1 MISIQTSKRNGA
13 VVGAIKTGGD
23 EEVMLISN
31 GGTLVRT
38 PSQDISVMG
47 RNTQGV
53 TLIRLGEN
61 EKLVQIEAVA
71 ASVDDSDDSDDGDG

>member
-1 MISIQTSKRNGA
+1 MD
-13 VVGAIKTGGD
+13 D

-31 GGTLVRT
+31 AGTLVRT
-38 PSQDISVMG
+38 PIQDISVLA

-61 EKLVQIEAVA
+61 EQLVQIEPVA
-71 ASVDDSDDSDDGDG
+71 ATVNGDEPGDDDSSES